1 MAWCR
6 TNIKRRWSRGTRV
19 FRRTDGGWKL
29 IHQHVSFPYD
39 PATGEARMNL
49 RPPTANESNDV
60 VRGWERNRSL
70 GRRYSKEETLLVITP
85 TERHALHLLARDKT
99 AAELA
104 DCLGIEPCE
113 LAPYLTSL
121 FSRMG
126 VASPSEAVV
135 SAMQRGLLSAD
146 IQPSRS

>member
-1 MAWCR
+1 M
-6 TNIKRRWSRGTRV
+6 TKID
-19 FRRTDGGWKL
+19 DGV
-29 IHQHVSFPYD
+29 VS
-39 PATGEARMNL
+39 
-49 RPPTANESNDV
+49 ANESDDM
-60 VRGWERNRSL
+60 VRRWERNRSL
-70 GRRYSKEETLLVITP
+70 GRRYSLKRKTLLLITP

-99 AAELA
+99 AAERA